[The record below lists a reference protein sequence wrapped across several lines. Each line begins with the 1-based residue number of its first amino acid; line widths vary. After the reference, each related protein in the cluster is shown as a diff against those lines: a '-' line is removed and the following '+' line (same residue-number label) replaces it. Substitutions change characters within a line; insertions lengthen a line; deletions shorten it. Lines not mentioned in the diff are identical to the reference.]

1 MSYISEKPYKDIDE
15 VLALDTKANKFYHYK
30 FICKICGKEKEKSC
44 FHNSKENALI
54 CKYCV
59 RALSWKEKYGVENI
73 SQLKEVKEKAN
84 ETRKENSRIADAI
97 ELAGGLKENAD
108 IEDINLA
115 YVLEDGIKIYIP
127 TKEEKNKNTT
137 QEKQTT
143 EYTSKSSSTTEQ
155 TQNSQASTTNANKNT
170 NNTTNKNEKVNIN
183 TATQTE
189 LETLPGIGPSTAL
202 KIINYRKENGKFKTI
217 DDVKKVSGIGDS
229 KFDKIKNFIKV

>member
-1 MSYISEKPYKDIDE
+1 MHKFNKKTILIIIIIIISILIAIKILIKPNE
-15 VLALDTKANKFYHYK
+15 
-30 FICKICGKEKEKSC
+30 
-44 FHNSKENALI
+44 LI
-54 CKYCV
+54 
-59 RALSWKEKYGVENI
+59 ENI
-73 SQLKEVKEKAN
+73 SELESEITEENNQSEKAEKQETEEKIIIYITGAVKN
-84 ETRKENSRIADAI
+84 EGVYEIKENSRIADAI
-97 ELAGGLKENAD
+97 ETAGGLKENAD

-155 TQNSQASTTNANKNT
+155 TQNNQASTTNANKNI